1 MTYLNLKY
9 LHMALVLLSVLL
21 FNGRF
26 LLRMSKP
33 QDTLPK
39 WLKILPHVNDTL
51 LLGSGLVLVWLSGW
65 VPFGNAMWLGW
76 KLVLLVVYV
85 LLGYQT
91 LKKTPQRR
99 AWLWWLMSMVCVL
112 AMASLAH
119 FKPLLG

>member
-1 MTYLNLKY
+1 MTYLALKHT
-9 LHMALVLLSVLL
+9 HMTLVLISVLL
-21 FNGRF
+21 FNWRF
-26 LLRMSKP
+26 GMHMCQKASH
-33 QDTLPK
+33 LPK
-39 WLKILPHVNDTL
+39 WSKIAPHVNDSL
-51 LLGSGLVLVWLSGW
+51 LLLSGLGLLHFSGW